1 MCNGDYVFCGT
12 RSGDIV
18 KLYVDLLAEN
28 GSKNASI
35 VAAAVKKAPSRS
47 GMNAGKF
54 TGGIYLYLMIGIE
67 LIHSALKFAKK
78 NFQSKRNWTKQR
90 LKRGRTQTM

>member
-54 TGGIYLYLMIGIE
+54 TGGIMHILDDYSIE
-67 LIHSALKFAKK
+67 TFIDF
-78 NFQSKRNWTKQR
+78 F
-90 LKRGRTQTM
+90 

>member
-54 TGGIYLYLMIGIE
+54 TGGTVLYIFVLYKLDDWSPFRNERFLLNLM
-67 LIHSALKFAKK
+67 L
-78 NFQSKRNWTKQR
+78 
-90 LKRGRTQTM
+90 

>member
-67 LIHSALKFAKK
+67 LFHSALKFVKK
-78 NFQSKRNWTKQR
+78 IFKKAQLDKTTPQM
-90 LKRGRTQTM
+90 LKINIF